1 MCLAMVYKQVNE
13 AEEVVLKNTSKIYVE
28 GETVRLID
36 IMGAEVVL
44 EGKIS
49 FVDLTGGVVKIVC
62 NN

>member
-1 MCLAMVYKQVNE
+1 MCLATVYKQVNE
-13 AEEVVLKNTSKIYVE
+13 TEEVVLKNTSKIYVE
-28 GETVRLID
+28 EETVRLID